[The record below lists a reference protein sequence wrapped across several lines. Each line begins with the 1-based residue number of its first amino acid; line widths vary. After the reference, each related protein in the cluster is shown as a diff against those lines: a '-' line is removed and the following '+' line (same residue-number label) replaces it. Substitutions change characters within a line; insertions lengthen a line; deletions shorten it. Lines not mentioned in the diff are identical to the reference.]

1 MREWVELQKKLYPDV
16 LDVIRLRYRLLHHI
30 QMMEPVGRRTLAE
43 NMKLAERTIRS
54 EVNFLQSQ
62 GMVHVTTKGLLL
74 TMEGR
79 HVLEDMADYMKELA
93 GVQVLE
99 TRLREKLKLESV
111 IVVPGDSDQHDW
123 VKQEMGKACVSYMQS
138 VSNPGQTIA
147 VTGGTTMAAVASQ
160 MTPYSGMEDSLF
172 VPARGGL
179 GERVEHQA
187 NTICVEMARKVM
199 GNYRLLYVPDP
210 ISEESYQ
217 TIIEEPSVKEVL
229 GIIRSS
235 DIIVHGIGDAI
246 TMAARRKTPDDQLE
260 NIKHNHAVGEAFGYY
275 FNQNGEVVHKVR
287 TVGLQ
292 LEDLQTDRQVI
303 AVAGGRSKSEAIA
316 SYFRPG
322 KSNVLITDEG
332 AAKELIRDTSL

>member
-1 MREWVELQKKLYPDV
+1 MREWIELQKKLYPDV
-16 LDVIRLRYRLLHHI
+16 LDVIRLRYRLLHHV
-30 QMMEPVGRRTLAE
+30 QLMEPVGRRTLAD
-43 NMKLAERTIRS
+43 NMEIAERTVRS

-62 GMVHVTTKGLLL
+62 GMVQVTTKGLLL
-74 TMEGR
+74 TKEGR

-99 TRLREKLKLESV
+99 TRLKEKLQLDEV
-111 IVVPGDSDQHDW
+111 IVVPGDSDSHDW
-123 VKQEMGKACVSYMQS
+123 VKREMGKACVTYMQS
-138 VSNPGQTIA
+138 VSKRGQTIA

-210 ISEESYQ
+210 ISEQSYQ
-217 TIIEEPSVKEVL
+217 TIIQEPSVKEVL

-235 DIIVHGIGDAI
+235 DLIVHGIGDAI
-246 TMAARRKTPDDQLE
+246 TMAERRKTPDDQLE
-260 NIKHNHAVGEAFGYY
+260 KIKHHHAVGEAFGYY
-275 FNQNGEVVHKVR
+275 FDQNGEVVHKVR

-303 AVAGGRSKSEAIA
+303 AVAGGRSKAEAIA

-332 AAKELIRDTSL
+332 AAQEFIRDASL